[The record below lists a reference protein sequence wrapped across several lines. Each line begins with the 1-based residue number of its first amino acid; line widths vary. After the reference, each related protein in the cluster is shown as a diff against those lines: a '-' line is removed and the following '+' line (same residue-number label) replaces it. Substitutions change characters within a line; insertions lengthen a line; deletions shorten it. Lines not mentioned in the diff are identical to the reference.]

1 MQVIVLL
8 LLAASLWGQ
17 SQLTLSSPG
26 AQPVTGA
33 SAVTV
38 GANRGQNIYYWV
50 VARTPSGY
58 TAPSGVVAFNTVG
71 IANLDSSNYVTISWN
86 SVPLATGYDVI
97 RSSTASYPASISCA
111 SCAVALNQAGVTF
124 NDQGGALSA
133 YPPGGSL
140 GVTDATGTF
149 TVDDLTEQYPFLN
162 FQLKTSRYDYTTRM
176 TDTRSQITP
185 CTVVS
190 GTANAIVCNG
200 SAQSPTR
207 PPIAT
212 LTGAGR
218 LATVISLIPGTTNT
232 GATTINPDGLG
243 AVTVQKLSSGSLTA
257 LSSGDLVAG
266 VPYLIRYNG
275 TVFVVDPGSG
285 GGSSSSS
292 SPTYCAP
299 ATASATVYA
308 CTPSTALSSYT
319 GSTVV
324 INPDVTNAA
333 NPTVNVSALGAVN
346 MQKMAGGALVNLA
359 AGDIVAGTT
368 YTMTYNGSVF
378 VLDVRPT
385 AFNLADF
392 FISKTSATVVT
403 VNQSATATSPVVMA
417 CGSSISSITAPGT
430 ITLTAGSASV
440 TGYLYVNCATGS
452 PVLTF
457 GHNTGNT
464 YTGSGVTI
472 ATSITGFPTS
482 TVNRPLWVI
491 TGTSGTWD
499 AVAVANDNRSAYG
512 SMKQLS
518 AGSGIAL
525 TETAGGVSIASTGGS
540 FVSGILNR
548 QGPSSN
554 VVMTGGGTY
563 DTIFTYTL
571 PANTMGANGC
581 LRITYGA
588 TSSGAITLRASFG
601 TKDFDSS
608 LGGATTAIRN
618 EIEVCNTGAT
628 NTQSILF
635 PSVGGVWSG
644 TNQNSGA
651 FNGYDTTT
659 QDTTATVA
667 ITVKATGVALDTVT
681 PLWFKVQ
688 QQ

>member
-97 RSSTASYPASISCA
+97 RSSTASYPASTSCA
-111 SCAVALNQAGVTF
+111 SCAVVLNQAGVTF

-218 LATVISLIPGTTNT
+218 LATVISLIPGTMNS
-232 GATTINPDGLG
+232 GAVTINPDGLG
-243 AVTVQKLSSGSLTA
+243 TVTIQKLSSGSLTA

-285 GGSSSSS
+285 GSGGGGTTFAGVNAQTGTTYTFLSGDSGKLVTFTNGSAIAATLPQATGSFTTGWFVFVENRGAGTLTITPTTSTIDGASSIDLVTGKGIMIASDGTNYYTQRGMGLPVVADGTATIQVTTTGGQQQIGTTSIICTTSATCAPTGSQDFSGAASTRPAKVGSADPGTCAVGELFYNTTSSLLKRCDPVNTWAAVGSSASQTTGIVGGIMNSQLVVGAGALA
-292 SPTYCAP
+292 PTSGRVYCGNYTP
-299 ATASATVYA
+299 AINQTV
-308 CTPSTALSSYT
+308 TKL
-319 GSTVV
+319 GLWQTVG
-324 INPDVTNAA
+324 
-333 NPTVNVSALGAVN
+333 LGAGN
-346 MQKMAGGALVNLA
+346 ARFALYDSAGTLIVQSGAPTSSGNLLYA
-359 AGDIVAGTT
+359 SYSSQVLAAGTT
-368 YTMTYNGSVF
+368 YSLCFATDDASLN
-378 VLDVRPT
+378 
-385 AFNLADF
+385 A
-392 FISKTSATVVT
+392 SKTFNA
-403 VNQSATATSPVVMA
+403 QSE
-417 CGSSISSITAPGT
+417 
-430 ITLTAGSASV
+430 
-440 TGYLYVNCATGS
+440 N
-452 PVLTF
+452 
-457 GHNTGNT
+457 
-464 YTGSGVTI
+464 
-472 ATSITGFPTS
+472 
-482 TVNRPLWVI
+482 
-491 TGTSGTWD
+491 
-499 AVAVANDNRSAYG
+499 
-512 SMKQLS
+512 
-518 AGSGIAL
+518 
-525 TETAGGVSIASTGGS
+525 S
-540 FVSGILNR
+540 FYNI
-548 QGPSSN
+548 
-554 VVMTGGGTY
+554 
-563 DTIFTYTL
+563 
-571 PANTMGANGC
+571 
-581 LRITYGA
+581 
-588 TSSGAITLRASFG
+588 
-601 TKDFDSS
+601 
-608 LGGATTAIRN
+608 
-618 EIEVCNTGAT
+618 GAT
-628 NTQSILF
+628 NIFYCANAL
-635 PSVGGVWSG
+635 SG
-644 TNQNSGA
+644 TTMPATCGA
-651 FNGYDTTT
+651 K
-659 QDTTATVA
+659 TAINNTDMMFLAA
-667 ITVKATGVALDTVT
+667 I
-681 PLWFKVQ
+681 Q
-688 QQ
+688 